1 MTAAGG
7 IATAIMKT
15 DDKTIGFVQTTRA
28 KPVEM
33 DKNARGTI

>member
-15 DDKTIGFVQTTRA
+15 DEMGIGWVQ
-28 KPVEM
+28 V
-33 DKNARGTI
+33 